1 MARPVKSRNVKAYG
15 RDIEHLSRLRMAIMM
30 DASIDS
36 AKAKRVETEIDKLI
50 VDLIELARSVA
61 A

>member
-1 MARPVKSRNVKAYG
+1 MARPVKSRTVKAYG
-15 RDIEHLSRLRMAIMM
+15 RDIEHLNRLRMAIMM

-36 AKAKRVETEIDKLI
+36 TKAHEVQAAIDKLI
-50 VDLIELARSVA
+50 ADLIQLARQVA